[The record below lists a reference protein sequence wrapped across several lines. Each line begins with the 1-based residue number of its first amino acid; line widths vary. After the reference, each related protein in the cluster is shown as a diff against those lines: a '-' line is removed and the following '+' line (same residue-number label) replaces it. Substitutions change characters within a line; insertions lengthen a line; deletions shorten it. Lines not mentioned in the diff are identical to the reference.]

1 MQSTGWAIAIV
12 VHLHYAPRWPI
23 PLVEGMGKRKFTA
36 EQARDALLATGFEM
50 LQSVGPAG
58 VATVSLAEAIN
69 RSGVPRPSAY
79 RVFGGG
85 ELDPQGAFQEQLVL
99 KVIELE
105 PGMDLSVLQSTVAPF
120 LERANDPD
128 DPPTAD
134 QLTDMLVETV
144 RVSADVII
152 DFMMSDT
159 KCGVYL
165 SAMALIR
172 TGTDSERIEQ
182 AIAENRDRVAASY
195 QGYYRD
201 LLSAFGL
208 RLRHGWSDTD
218 LFTVFNDATLG
229 AVLAAKASTGSSA
242 PPSTSSW
249 LAATF
254 VALTALATEPDP
266 RRVVSADPLAMM
278 SVSPGQLLATA

>member
-1 MQSTGWAIAIV
+1 
-12 VHLHYAPRWPI
+12 
-23 PLVEGMGKRKFTA
+23 MGKRKFTA

-85 ELDPQGAFQEQLVL
+85 ELEPQGAFQEQLVL

-105 PGMDLSVLQSTVAPF
+105 PGMDMSVLRRAVDPY
-120 LERANDPD
+120 LVRANAPD
-128 DPPTAD
+128 DPPSAD
-134 QLTDMLVETV
+134 QLTDLLVETV
-144 RVSADVII
+144 RVSADAII
-152 DFMMSDT
+152 DFMMCDT
-159 KCGVYL
+159 KSGVYL
-165 SAMALIR
+165 SAMALVR
-172 TGTDSERIEQ
+172 TGTDSERIER
-182 AIAENRDRVAASY
+182 AIADHRDRVAASY

-208 RLRHGWSDTD
+208 RLRAGWSDTD
-218 LFTVFNDATLG
+218 LFTVFNDATVG
-229 AVLAAKASTGSSA
+229 AVLAAKASSGDESS
-242 PPSTSSW
+242 STTSSW

-278 SVSPGQLLATA
+278 SISPGELLATA

>member
-1 MQSTGWAIAIV
+1 MIRHDQF
-12 VHLHYAPRWPI
+12 

-105 PGMDLSVLQSTVAPF
+105 PGMDLTVLERAVSPF

-128 DPPTAD
+128 DPPSAD
-134 QLTDMLVETV
+134 ELTEILVETV
-144 RVSADVII
+144 RVSADTII
-152 DFMMSDT
+152 DFMLSDT
-159 KCGVYL
+159 KSGVYL

-172 TGTDSERIEQ
+172 TGTDSERIET
-182 AIAENRDRVAASY
+182 AIAAHRDRVASSY

-208 RLRHGWSDTD
+208 RLRPGWSDTD
-218 LFTVFNDATLG
+218 LFTVFNDATFG
-229 AVLAAKASTGSSA
+229 AVLAAKASSEAS
-242 PPSTSSW
+242 PPNNTSSW

-254 VALTALATEPDP
+254 IALTALATEPDP
-266 RRVVSADPLAMM
+266 RRVVSANPLAMM
-278 SVSPGQLLATA
+278 SVSPGELLATV